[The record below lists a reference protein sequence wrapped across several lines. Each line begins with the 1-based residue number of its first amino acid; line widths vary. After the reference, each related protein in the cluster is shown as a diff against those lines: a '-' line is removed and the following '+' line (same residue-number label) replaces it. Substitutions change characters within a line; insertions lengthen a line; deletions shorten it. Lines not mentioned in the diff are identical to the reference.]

1 MDYTL
6 IADIVIGVIAL
17 LFVVNGYNQGFIKAA
32 GNLIGLVVSIFAGI
46 WGVQWLENLTGMNIT
61 GHTATFILAF
71 LIIAI
76 IVSQIIRLIVGT
88 LDLIRRLMSIIPFLG
103 LINRLLGM
111 ALGGV
116 QAAVF
121 ITGVAYV
128 TVKFIPSSSWQAA
141 LLGSWLVGK
150 GVFVAQQLGVL

>member
-6 IADIVIGVIAL
+6 IADIVIGVLAL
-17 LFVVNGYNQGFIKAA
+17 LFVVNGYNQGFVKAA
-32 GNLIGLVVSIFAGI
+32 GNLIGLVVSIFAGV
-46 WGVQWLENLTGMNIT
+46 WGVQFIEDLTGFNLT
-61 GHTATFILAF
+61 GHTATFILTF
-71 LIIAI
+71 LLIAV
-76 IVSQIIRLIVGT
+76 IVSQLIRLLVSA

-103 LINRLLGM
+103 LINRLLGL
-111 ALGGV
+111 ALGAV

-128 TVKFIPSSSWQAA
+128 AVKFIPSSPWQAA